1 MGRLVHGLDVA
12 VLKEE
17 KHMDDIGFYN
27 KARYYLR
34 KHQTGGVSEAGNF
47 RAYHE
52 GGKEAV
58 PINRIADSCDCIRGL
73 HVISSRYDS
82 GRLIAEVEVGR
93 RRSWENNRFETLSWD
108 AAYSD

>member
-1 MGRLVHGLDVA
+1 
-12 VLKEE
+12 
-17 KHMDDIGFYN
+17 MDDIGFYN

-58 PINRIADSCDCIRGL
+58 PTNRIADSCDCIRGL